1 MKRFSYRAFDGEDR
15 TEEGMIEAESR
26 REAAE
31 KLFTLGLHPISIG
44 EETAKKKKGKHPFR
58 KRRVLSSFCQEWAA
72 LLEAGIS
79 MTDSLSLLGA
89 EEGKRGK
96 EILLDVGKEI
106 ASGRRVSDS
115 FASAGEFPPF
125 YLAMVEVGEL
135 SGTLPDQLRTMAAYY
150 RQEAAFMES
159 LGKAAAYPL
168 FVLSFSFMVLLLIL
182 TAVLP
187 SFASLF
193 HSLGVPLPALVR
205 GALWVGEG
213 LRRYGLFFLTG
224 FLFLLLCFIRYKRTA
239 RGQAQWEAWLF
250 RRASYRRLLLAR
262 FCLTLSSLLKSG
274 KPLSESLED
283 TARVIGNRKARGEIL
298 EIGRAVRGGGRFD
311 EALGNSAFSSDIVRR
326 LIHVGMESG
335 ELPAFLHH
343 AAVLLSE
350 ETKRKLYRVRSLL
363 EPALL
368 LLVGSMAAF
377 LLFSVLMPVL
387 SMMGKQ
393 F

>member
-15 TEEGMIEAESR
+15 TEEGIIEAETR
-26 REAAE
+26 REAAG
-31 KLFTLGLHPISIG
+31 KLFSLGLHPISV
-44 EETAKKKKGKHPFR
+44 EEEAAKKKKGKHPFR
-58 KRRVLSSFCQEWAA
+58 KHRVLSTFCREWAA

-79 MTDSLSLLGA
+79 MTDSLSLLET

-96 EILLDVGKEI
+96 EILSAVEKEI
-106 ASGRRVSDS
+106 ASGRRVSES
-115 FASAGEFPPF
+115 FASTGEFTPF

-150 RQEAAFMES
+150 RQEADFLES
-159 LGKAAAYPL
+159 LQKAAAYPL
-168 FVLSFSFMVLLLIL
+168 FVLSFSFLVLLLIL

-193 HSLGVPLPALVR
+193 HYLGVPLPGLVR
-205 GALWVGEG
+205 GALWAGEG
-213 LRRYGLFFLTG
+213 IRQYGLFFLAG
-224 FLFLLLCFIRYKRTA
+224 FLFLLLCFLRYKRTA

-250 RRASYRRLLLAR
+250 RRASYRRILLVR

-283 TARVIGNRKARGEIL
+283 TARVIGNRKAGGEIQK
-298 EIGRAVRGGGRFD
+298 IGRAVRGGGRFD
-311 EALGNSAFSSDIVRR
+311 EALGNSSFSTDAVRR

-343 AAVLLSE
+343 AAELLSE
-350 ETKRKLYRVRSLL
+350 ETKRKLNRFRSLL

-377 LLFSVLMPVL
+377 LLFSVFMPVL